1 MNLVLGK
8 AKTGKSKYIFD
19 SIDRD
24 AQSGKKVIYI
34 VPSQMRVL
42 SEENYIKFQNKP
54 GMIDVNLT
62 TIDSYIKDF
71 LSQYNINNED
81 KHISKL
87 DRKLILTKIMLE
99 NPDLFNMFKK
109 VKNKEG
115 FLENLNIY
123 MDIFKKEDI
132 QIDKVN
138 NLELTDKLLEYKLKE
153 ITNVYKEYLN
163 YTEDKYIDSIDEK
176 DIFLKLFEKVYLEKD
191 ISNISFY
198 FDAYNNFTNHE
209 YKFVKLLLKLG
220 FDVTFAITTDIAD
233 KLNDDISSYS
243 LNDLSNLLNDDIS
256 NIFTQ
261 SNMTLLNILRYAKK
275 LDLKVNFKLKYINY
289 SNAKEDIKYLAKN
302 IFVSDLK
309 NELKAEN
316 IYINLTTNIYT
327 EVEKIANI
335 ISEKIR
341 NGYRYKDFVIYTTNP
356 DEYSYVVRKIFYEY
370 NIPVYIDSKIS
381 MESNIL
387 IKYIQKLVEICKSGY
402 KKETVFQILKFGLN
416 DISTEDISYL
426 ENYILEFNS
435 DRYRFEREFTY
446 NNSSNG
452 IVYDL
457 DKLNE
462 LRTKVLNIF
471 GKLVAY
477 LNKKHTTLD
486 IIKSIYDHL
495 VENKV
500 LDKYTEVIDKMK
512 NSDDPTVKYNGNVGY
527 QMWDKLSEVF
537 SSITKIYEDTEVSV
551 ADFEKLL
558 KYSLKDIKVKNI
570 EPTIDELQVLD
581 VNTSKCETKKVIFF
595 VSVNEDKLPK
605 KIDDD
610 LLFDDTEL
618 ESLKSADLK
627 FKETSLFKLNM
638 QLYNI
643 YEIINNVEDN
653 IYFSYISSDSA
664 GKSLRPSSLI
674 TLLKNLLDIK
684 TIGNVTSIENEE
696 IYSRKAAF
704 ERLMHLINEKE
715 EVDEEI
721 LSLYRYILQYSD
733 LEDILKYVR
742 ESDNLTNETIETM
755 NKKDFVTSVSKLE
768 LFKKCPFSYFM
779 KYGLKLNERRIY
791 TITSLD
797 TGSFM
802 HSVLENF
809 SMYLFQN
816 GIEWHEILLDKD
828 KYTVI
833 LDNIINSEL
842 DKTFSKYKENV
853 KYVILKQK
861 LKATMNKVI
870 TVVAQSFNQS
880 KFKPYGYEIEF
891 KEGSMFAPIEI
902 KLDNDK
908 IMHIIGK
915 IDRID
920 TLKVNDTIYARIIDY
935 KSSSKS
941 LSLEDIK
948 EGLSLQLITYLSS
961 FINNLN
967 NEKVVPAGMMYF
979 TLSEKLVNMKEYTKD
994 EKDISKKIIESL
1006 RMKGIFLKD
1015 IEILNLMD
1023 NKIAED
1029 ARLIDVSTRTVS
1041 SNKKSN
1047 KLLEKDEFETLCFEI
1062 KDILKGIGNDILS
1075 GNVKIKPN
1083 KKANHC
1089 EYCEFSSVC
1098 RKDNLC

>member
-19 SIDRD
+19 KIDKD
-24 AQSGKKVIYI
+24 IELGKQVIYI

-71 LSQYNINNED
+71 LSEYNVNNED
-81 KHISKL
+81 MHISKL

-99 NPDLFNMFKK
+99 NPNLFKMFKK

-132 QIDKVN
+132 KVDMVN
-138 NLELTDKLLEYKLKE
+138 NLELSNKLLEYKLKE

-176 DIFLKLFEKVYLEKD
+176 DNFLKLFERIYLEKD

-209 YKFVKLLLKLG
+209 FKFVKLLLKLG

-233 KLNDDISSYS
+233 KLEDEISSYG
-243 LNDLSNLLNDDIS
+243 LNDLSNLLNEDIS

-261 SNMTLLNILRYAKK
+261 SNITLLNILKYAKK
-275 LDLKVNFKLKYINY
+275 VNLKVDFELMYNNY
-289 SNAKEDIKYLAKN
+289 SNAKEDIKYLANN
-302 IFVSDLK
+302 IFVSDTK
-309 NELKAEN
+309 NEIKAEN

-327 EVEKIANI
+327 EIEKIANV
-335 ISEKIR
+335 ISKKVRE
-341 NGYRYKDFVIYTTNP
+341 GYRYKDFVIYTTNP
-356 DEYSYVVRKIFYEY
+356 DEYSYVVKKIFYEY
-370 NIPVYIDSKIS
+370 NIPVYIDSKIHI
-381 MESNIL
+381 ESNIL
-387 IKYIQKLVEICKSGY
+387 IKYIQKLIEICRSGY
-402 KKETVFQILKFGLN
+402 KKENVFQLLKFGLN
-416 DISTEDISYL
+416 DISPEDISYL
-426 ENYILEFNS
+426 ENYVLEFNS
-435 DRYRFEREFTY
+435 DKYKFEREFIF

-457 DKLNE
+457 ERLNKL
-462 LRTKVLNIF
+462 RIQVLNILDN
-471 GKLVAY
+471 LVSY

-486 IIKSIYDHL
+486 IIKGIYNHL
-495 VENKV
+495 TQNKV
-500 LDKYTEVIDKMK
+500 LDKYTVVIDEMK
-512 NSDDPTVKYNGNVGY
+512 NSDDPAVKYNGNVGY
-527 QMWDKLSEVF
+527 QMWDKLCEIF
-537 SSITKIYEDTEVSV
+537 SAITKIYENVEVSIT
-551 ADFEKLL
+551 DFEKLL

-570 EPTIDELQVLD
+570 EPTIDEVQVLD

-610 LLFDDTEL
+610 LLFDDIEL
-618 ESLKSADLK
+618 ENLKSVDLK
-627 FKETSLFKLNM
+627 FKETSLYKLNM

-643 YEIINNVEDN
+643 YEVINNVEDSL
-653 IYFSYISSDSA
+653 YFSYISSDTT

-674 TLLKNLLDIK
+674 TILKNMLDIK
-684 TIGNVTSIENEE
+684 TIGSVTSAENFD
-696 IYSRKAAF
+696 IYSRKVAF
-704 ERLMHLINEKE
+704 ERLMHLINEGNE
-715 EVDEEI
+715 INDEV

-733 LEDILKYVR
+733 LEDILKYIR
-742 ESDNLTNETIETM
+742 ESDNLSEKTVEAM
-755 NKKDFVTSVSKLE
+755 NKKDFITSVSKLE

-779 KYGLKLNERRIY
+779 KYGLKLNERKIY

-809 SMYLFQN
+809 SMYLFKN
-816 GIEWHEILLDKD
+816 GIDWHEILLEQD
-828 KYTVI
+828 KYTNI
-833 LDNIINSEL
+833 LENIINSEL

-853 KYVILKQK
+853 KYIILKQK

-870 TVVAQSFNQS
+870 IIVAQSFNQS
-880 KFKPYGYEIEF
+880 KFRPYGYEIEF

-902 KLDNDK
+902 DLGNNKT
-908 IMHIIGK
+908 MHIIGK

-935 KSSSKS
+935 KSSSKT
-941 LSLEDIK
+941 LKLEDIK

-961 FINNLN
+961 FINNIS
-967 NEKVVPAGMMYF
+967 NEKVIPAGMMYF
-979 TLSEKLVNMKEYTKD
+979 TLSEKLVNMKEYTKN

-1006 RMKGIFLKD
+1006 RMKGIFIKD
-1015 IEILNLMD
+1015 IEILELMD

-1029 ARLIDVSTRTVS
+1029 SRLIDVSTRAVS
-1041 SNKKSN
+1041 SNRKSN
-1047 KLLEKDEFETLCFEI
+1047 KLLEKDEFIDLCSDI

-1083 KKANHC
+1083 KKTNHC
-1089 EYCEFSSVC
+1089 DFCEFSSVC
-1098 RKDNLC
+1098 RKENLC